1 MSKRFS
7 IFVIFSIS
15 ALLYGEEISLD
26 SLLEQLDS
34 TFYQRE
40 IFENK
45 KEFNTIKKDTLRL
58 REYNGVQSNYN
69 LSQESKSSK
78 NFESTGEI
86 KYGNFYIKGSKSKN
100 KDIFGFGVEKNLK
113 DLIYSKYDSDLKKL
127 FYEENKDRVQYLK
140 KLQLEKI
147 SLINLY
153 KDIKDV
159 ESEIIIKS
167 NALKVLREQKNVLD
181 NSYKLGKVS
190 KIDLE
195 SSIYNYE
202 NTSMELDYLRNQLK
216 ILKKQ
221 FFYKY
226 NIDINNFKLKKI
238 DNNNSKKINIEK
250 IDQLDLRELELEE
263 NILKET
269 IKYQEYSNKVPD
281 IALGLE
287 KYDDNKIVLKFSKK
301 LFYRDINLMDDM
313 NEVIRKKMLVKQ
325 KRNDLE
331 SVKYEIQNNISDY
344 NKEILVLKNRQYLE
358 EKIYNIKLLENKH
371 GKTKYI
377 DVIEAF
383 DKYIKTSVNL
393 EKEINKLNAYL
404 YIVKVRGEEL

>member
-1 MSKRFS
+1 MSKRFC

-45 KEFNTIKKDTLRL
+45 KEFNTTKKDTLRL

-69 LSQESKSSK
+69 LSQESKSGK

-86 KYGNFYIKGSKSKN
+86 KYGNFYIKGGKSKN

-167 NALKVLREQKNVLD
+167 NALEVLREQKNVLD
-181 NSYKLGKVS
+181 NSYKLGKLS

-202 NTSMELDYLRNQLK
+202 NTSMELDYLTNQLK
-216 ILKKQ
+216 TLKKQ

-226 NIDINNFKLKKI
+226 NINIDNFKLRKI
-238 DNNNSKKINIEK
+238 DNNLKKVNIK
-250 IDQLDLRELELEE
+250 KVDQLDLKELELEE

-269 IKYQEYSNKVPD
+269 IKYQKYSNKVPD
-281 IALGLE
+281 ITLGLE
-287 KYDDNKIVLKFSKK
+287 KYDDNKVVLKFSKK
-301 LFYRDINLMDDM
+301 LFYKDINLMDDM
-313 NEVIRKKMLVKQ
+313 NELVRDTILLKQ

-331 SVKYEIQNNISDY
+331 SVKYEIQNNISNY
-344 NKEILVLKNRQYLE
+344 EKEILILKNQQYLE
-358 EKIYNIKLLENKH
+358 EKIYNIKLLENKY

-393 EKEINKLNAYL
+393 EKKINKLNAYL

>member
-1 MSKRFS
+1 MSKRFC
-7 IFVIFSIS
+7 IFVTFSIS

-26 SLLEQLDS
+26 SLFEQLDS
-34 TFYQRE
+34 TFYQWE

-45 KEFNTIKKDTLRL
+45 KEFNTTKKDTLRL
-58 REYNGVQSNYN
+58 REYNGVQSNYT
-69 LSQESKSSK
+69 LSQENKSSK

-238 DNNNSKKINIEK
+238 DNNNSRKINIEK
-250 IDQLDLRELELEE
+250 IDQLDLGELELEE
-263 NILKET
+263 NILEET
-269 IKYQEYSNKVPD
+269 IKYQEYSDKVPD

-313 NEVIRKKMLVKQ
+313 NEVIRKKMLVK
-325 KRNDLE
+325 
-331 SVKYEIQNNISDY
+331 
-344 NKEILVLKNRQYLE
+344 
-358 EKIYNIKLLENKH
+358 
-371 GKTKYI
+371 
-377 DVIEAF
+377 
-383 DKYIKTSVNL
+383 
-393 EKEINKLNAYL
+393 
-404 YIVKVRGEEL
+404 

>member
-1 MSKRFS
+1 MSK
-7 IFVIFSIS
+7 IFCIFAIFSIS

-26 SLLEQLDS
+26 RLLEQLNS

-45 KEFNTIKKDTLRL
+45 KEFNTTKKETLKL
-58 REYNGVQSNYN
+58 REYSGVQSNYN
-69 LSQESKSSK
+69 LSLESKSSK

-100 KDIFGFGVEKNLK
+100 KDVFGFGIEKNLK
-113 DLIYSKYDSDLKKL
+113 DSIYSKYDSDLKKL
-127 FYEENKDRVQYLK
+127 FYGENRDRVQYLK

-202 NTSMELDYLRNQLK
+202 NISIELDYLTNQLK
-216 ILKKQ
+216 TLKKQ

-226 NIDINNFKLKKI
+226 NINIDNFKLKKI
-238 DNNNSKKINIEK
+238 HDNNLKKINIEK

-281 IALGLE
+281 ITLGLE

-301 LFYRDINLMDDM
+301 LFYRDISLMDDM
-313 NEVIRKKMLVKQ
+313 SELVRKKILLKQ

-331 SVKYEIQNNISDY
+331 SVKYEIQNIISNY

-358 EKIYNIKLLENKH
+358 EKIYNIKVLENKH
-371 GKTKYI
+371 GKAKYI

-383 DKYIKTSVNL
+383 DKYIKTSINL

>member
-1 MSKRFS
+1 MSK
-7 IFVIFSIS
+7 IFCIFAIFSIS

-26 SLLEQLDS
+26 RLLEQLNS

-45 KEFNTIKKDTLRL
+45 KEFNTTKKETLKL
-58 REYNGVQSNYN
+58 REYSGVQSNYN
-69 LSQESKSSK
+69 LSLESKSSK

-100 KDIFGFGVEKNLK
+100 KDVFGFGIEKNLK
-113 DLIYSKYDSDLKKL
+113 DSIYSKYDSDLKKL
-127 FYEENKDRVQYLK
+127 FYGENRDRVQYLK

-202 NTSMELDYLRNQLK
+202 NISIELDYLTNQLK
-216 ILKKQ
+216 TLKKQ

-226 NIDINNFKLKKI
+226 NINIDNFKLKKI
-238 DNNNSKKINIEK
+238 HDNNLKKINIEK

-281 IALGLE
+281 ITLGLE

-301 LFYRDINLMDDM
+301 LFYRDISLMDDM
-313 NEVIRKKMLVKQ
+313 SELVRKKILLKQ

-331 SVKYEIQNNISDY
+331 SVKYEIQNIISNY

-358 EKIYNIKLLENKH
+358 
-371 GKTKYI
+371 
-377 DVIEAF
+377 
-383 DKYIKTSVNL
+383 
-393 EKEINKLNAYL
+393 
-404 YIVKVRGEEL
+404 

>member
-1 MSKRFS
+1 MSKRFC
-7 IFVIFSIS
+7 IFVISSIF
-15 ALLYGEEISLD
+15 ALLLYGEEISLD

-40 IFENK
+40 
-45 KEFNTIKKDTLRL
+45 
-58 REYNGVQSNYN
+58 
-69 LSQESKSSK
+69 SKSSK

-86 KYGNFYIKGSKSKN
+86 KYGNFYIKGGKSKN

-113 DLIYSKYDSDLKKL
+113 DLIYSKYDSDLKNL

-167 NALKVLREQKNVLD
+167 NALKVLRAQKNVLD

-190 KIDLE
+190 KI
-195 SSIYNYE
+195 
-202 NTSMELDYLRNQLK
+202 
-216 ILKKQ
+216 
-221 FFYKY
+221 
-226 NIDINNFKLKKI
+226 
-238 DNNNSKKINIEK
+238 
-250 IDQLDLRELELEE
+250 
-263 NILKET
+263 
-269 IKYQEYSNKVPD
+269 
-281 IALGLE
+281 
-287 KYDDNKIVLKFSKK
+287 
-301 LFYRDINLMDDM
+301 
-313 NEVIRKKMLVKQ
+313 
-325 KRNDLE
+325 DLE

-404 YIVKVRGEEL
+404 YVVKVRGEEL